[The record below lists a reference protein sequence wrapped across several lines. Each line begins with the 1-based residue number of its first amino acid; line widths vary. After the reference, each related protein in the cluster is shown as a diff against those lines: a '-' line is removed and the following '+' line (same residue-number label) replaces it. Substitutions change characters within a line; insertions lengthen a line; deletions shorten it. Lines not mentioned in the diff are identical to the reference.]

1 LSASFSSTRTDP
13 ELEDDGAIRCAARST
28 RALADV
34 DAVSGWL
41 TALRMLVPTRVAQ
54 PSAGS
59 VSSGTAAH
67 KQSAPVVWLAYS
79 GVESTHSVSRA
90 CRAKCD
96 AL

>member
-1 LSASFSSTRTDP
+1 
-13 ELEDDGAIRCAARST
+13 
-28 RALADV
+28 
-34 DAVSGWL
+34 
-41 TALRMLVPTRVAQ
+41 MLVPTREAQ